1 MVVQERIGTFTQ
13 DTIGVAKWLVRVS
26 GGVASGGGV
35 VMVVVLLHVV

>member
-13 DTIGVAKWLVRVS
+13 DTIDVAKWLVRVS